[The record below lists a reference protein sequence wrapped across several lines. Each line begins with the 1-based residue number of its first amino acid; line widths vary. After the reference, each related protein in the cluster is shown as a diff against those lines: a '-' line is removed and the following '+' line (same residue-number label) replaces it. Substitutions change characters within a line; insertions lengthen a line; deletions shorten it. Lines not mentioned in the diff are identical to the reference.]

1 MGKSNPNIRWMY
13 DTLNYYT
20 RWDKS
25 KNDKDLEDRWKRW
38 IGDGKLKR
46 NILIPVG
53 IGSEKMLMNY
63 IPFWAPT
70 QKDKEW
76 KMSDMILPS
85 TKGFTAYKARNYFE
99 EFIKAGDEDG
109 IKETFKAA
117 VLNGMSDSQ
126 ITKAYESAQKA
137 LESEAMDNKEKDA
150 GDLQGV
156 TEQFNQ
162 SRDLKERK
170 KLQTRIKKMMAVEEQ
185 PPRDW
190 HEFMESIREREQG
203 SSKEASTT
211 NDRYLMKATSEDILE
226 DARVAQI
233 EKKIKDVRR
242 ELREMEDDGA
252 SAEERRRWREIPENR
267 RWLDLD
273 EKRKRAYNGGN
284 GINALKKKLG
294 KDDDDRIM
302 ESVREKRR
310 WFLNEVG
317 QQ

>member
-1 MGKSNPNIRWMY
+1 
-13 DTLNYYT
+13 
-20 RWDKS
+20 
-25 KNDKDLEDRWKRW
+25 
-38 IGDGKLKR
+38 
-46 NILIPVG
+46 
-53 IGSEKMLMNY
+53 
-63 IPFWAPT
+63 
-70 QKDKEW
+70 
-76 KMSDMILPS
+76 
-85 TKGFTAYKARNYFE
+85 
-99 EFIKAGDEDG
+99 
-109 IKETFKAA
+109 
-117 VLNGMSDSQ
+117 
-126 ITKAYESAQKA
+126 
-137 LESEAMDNKEKDA
+137 
-150 GDLQGV
+150 
-156 TEQFNQ
+156 
-162 SRDLKERK
+162 
-170 KLQTRIKKMMAVEEQ
+170 
-185 PPRDW
+185 
-190 HEFMESIREREQG
+190 
-203 SSKEASTT
+203 
-211 NDRYLMKATSEDILE
+211 MKATSEDILE